1 MKIVTEPQI
10 VRYKNYLQHFQRH
23 ENKNKTTDKFKSLVN
38 SSSFITE
45 YERVEKANNMI
56 GQMEAKS
63 KKSKDAKVIES
74 IRHKLDILK
83 ALG

>member
-1 MKIVTEPQI
+1 MVTEPQI
-10 VRYKNYLQHFQRH
+10 ARYKNYLQHFPRH
-23 ENKNKTTDKFKSLVN
+23 ESQNKTSDKFKSLVN
-38 SSSFITE
+38 SESSITE
-45 YERVEKANNMI
+45 YERIEKANIMASQI
-56 GQMEAKS
+56 EARS